1 MAEEKDPHMP
11 TGDPTSAEA
20 MKSAWFL
27 YVLRC
32 ADDSLYTGIT
42 TDLERRVAEH
52 NNGPKGARYTR
63 ARRPVV
69 LVTSWPHA
77 DQSAATKAERL
88 FKALPRKAKLAVISR
103 ERPAPWAR

>member
-1 MAEEKDPHMP
+1 MTDSPPPDAEVTP
-11 TGDPTSAEA
+11 
-20 MKSAWFL
+20 WFL
-27 YVLRC
+27 YVVRC
-32 ADDSLYTGIT
+32 GDDSLYTGIT
-42 TDLERRVAEH
+42 TDVTRRVGEH
-52 NNGPKGARYTR
+52 NAGPKGARYTR

-88 FKALPRKAKLAVISR
+88 FKALPRKAKLAVICR